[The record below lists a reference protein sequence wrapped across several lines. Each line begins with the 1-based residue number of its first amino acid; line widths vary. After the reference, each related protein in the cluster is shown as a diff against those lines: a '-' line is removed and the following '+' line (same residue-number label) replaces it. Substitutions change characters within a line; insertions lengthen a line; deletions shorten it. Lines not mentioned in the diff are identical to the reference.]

1 MKDSPIRLLVAED
14 HEVVRQGLIA
24 LLSSSRYEFDVVG
37 EAADGAQA
45 IDMARDLHP
54 DLIVMDL
61 EMPHKN
67 GIEATATILAENSD
81 IKILILTSFADPLK
95 TSEAVRA
102 GARGLLHKDASLD
115 DLVRTIRSM
124 ARGQIALPAD
134 LMELMLNSR
143 RMLSES
149 EIPPYRLTE
158 RELHVLDGLI
168 RGMSNRQIA
177 VELHVSPNTVRSH
190 VSTIIT
196 KLGVENR
203 TQAALYAV
211 EHKLLAS

>member
-1 MKDSPIRLLVAED
+1 MLIVED
-14 HEVVRQGLIA
+14 HEVVRQGLMA

-45 IDMARDLHP
+45 IEMARALRP

-67 GIEATATILAENSD
+67 GIEATASILAENCD
-81 IKILILTSFADPLK
+81 IKILILTSFADPAK
-95 TSEAVRA
+95 TSAAVRA

-124 ARGQIALPAD
+124 ARGQIALPAE
-134 LMELMLNSR
+134 LMEAMLGGRNAKTGEDS
-143 RMLSES
+143 LLD
-149 EIPPYRLTE
+149 PLTE
-158 RELHVLDGLI
+158 RETHVLEGLVK
-168 RGMSNRQIA
+168 GMSNRQIA
-177 VELHVSPNTVRSH
+177 DHLHVSPNTVRAH
-190 VSTIIT
+190 VTAIMT
-196 KLGVENR
+196 KLGVANR

-211 EHKLLAS
+211 ENKLLD

>member
-1 MKDSPIRLLVAED
+1 MKDSPIRLLIVED
-14 HEVVRQGLIA
+14 HEVVRQGLMA

-45 IDMARDLHP
+45 IEMARALRP

-67 GIEATATILAENSD
+67 GIEATASILAENCD
-81 IKILILTSFADPLK
+81 IKILILTSFADPAK
-95 TSEAVRA
+95 TSAAVRA

-124 ARGQIALPAD
+124 ARGQIALPAE
-134 LMELMLNSR
+134 LMEAMLGGRNAKTGEDS
-143 RMLSES
+143 LLD
-149 EIPPYRLTE
+149 PLTE
-158 RELHVLDGLI
+158 RETHVLEGLVK
-168 RGMSNRQIA
+168 GMSNRQIA
-177 VELHVSPNTVRSH
+177 DHLHVSPNTVRAH
-190 VSTIIT
+190 VTAIMT
-196 KLGVENR
+196 KLGVANR

-211 EHKLLAS
+211 ENKLLD